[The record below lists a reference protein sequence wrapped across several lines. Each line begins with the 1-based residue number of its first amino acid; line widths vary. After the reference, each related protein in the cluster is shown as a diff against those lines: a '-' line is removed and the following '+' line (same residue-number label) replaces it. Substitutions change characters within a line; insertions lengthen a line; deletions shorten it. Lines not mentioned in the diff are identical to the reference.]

1 MSKLS
6 DVVKIDV
13 VKKPVCDKL
22 VAKVNNIDTIGS
34 VLETNY
40 NTDKSDLKKK
50 IMILVDLLKN

>member
-1 MSKLS
+1 M
-6 DVVKIDV
+6 
-13 VKKPVCDKL
+13 CDKL